1 MRAFLAIELN
11 DYVIE
16 NILKTQQVLDENT
29 SSRLKHVERE
39 NMHLTVKFFGDINDR
54 KLKQIKR
61 IVNETIA
68 DYKPYTMKVAG
79 VGAFAN
85 IKRPKTIWTTVK
97 DKNKNTINLIRQLD
111 EKFADIGFKKERS
124 YKPHITISRVKQL
137 NDADNL
143 SGVLSNMKSNYYGKV
158 DVKKII
164 LKSSTLTPDGP
175 IYKNEEEFL
184 L

>member
-16 NILKTQQVLDENT
+16 NILKTQQVLDENST
-29 SSRLKHVERE
+29 SRLKHVERE
-39 NMHLTVKFFGDINDR
+39 NMHLTVKFFGDINER

-61 IVNETIA
+61 IINETIES
-68 DYKPYTMKVAG
+68 YKPYTMKVAG

-85 IKRPKTIWTTVK
+85 IKHPKTIWTTVK
-97 DKNKNTINLIRQLD
+97 DKEKNTINLIRNLD
-111 EKFADIGFKKERS
+111 DKFADIGFKKERS

-137 NDADNL
+137 NDAQNL
-143 SGVLSNMKSNYYGKV
+143 SKTLSDMKGNYYGKV
-158 DVKKII
+158 DVNKIV

-175 IYKNEEEFL
+175 IYKNEEEFIL
-184 L
+184 